1 MNVYK
6 VTAKQTYYIEADTPE
21 EAKMHFIEEDEFV
34 GIGFTEIID
43 AELMEDE
50 RWSKGHIKRS

>member
-6 VTAKQTYYIEADTPE
+6 VTAKQTYYVEAETPE
-21 EAKMHFIEEDEFV
+21 EAKMHFIEEDELV

-43 AELMEDE
+43 AELVGDE
-50 RWSKGHIKRS
+50 

>member
-6 VTAKQTYYIEADTPE
+6 VTAKQTYYVEADTPE
-21 EAKMHFIEEDEFV
+21 EAKMHFIEEDELV

-43 AELMEDE
+43 AELVEDE
-50 RWSKGHIKRS
+50 